1 MKKKL
6 ALVLALV
13 MAFSMLFA
21 LTACTKTP
29 EEQLAE
35 AFKKLENDNA
45 KMVMAVSVSGFS
57 MEILIEIDGN
67 AMKIVA
73 MEETTYVEID
83 EETGKVY
90 AYVPGLDGSYSK
102 EEGSLEDIIGIGFG
116 SEDGETD
123 ALLKAENY
131 TYSEETG
138 IFTLN
143 EDVLA
148 ELTESGI
155 SEVTVQLNEDGSFVL
170 NLPMKIEGMS
180 ATVSVTFSNFGEIE
194 LTLPT
199 VA

>member
-45 KMVMAVSVSGFS
+45 KMTFSIKTSGITVTFE
-57 MEILIEIDGN
+57 MNVDGN
-67 AMKIVA
+67 VMKLNI
-73 MEETTYVEID
+73 MEQEIYVEID
-83 EETGKVY
+83 ENTGK
-90 AYVPGLDGSYSK
+90 ASFYVADDDGSYSK
-102 EEGSLEDIIGIGFG
+102 TEGDLEDLIGLDTE
-116 SEDGETD
+116 SEEMDVFLT
-123 ALLKAENY
+123 AENY
-131 TYSEETG
+131 TYSEEDEMF
-138 IFTLN
+138 IFN
-143 EDVLA
+143 EDKLP
-148 ELTESGI
+148 ETEEDFTGATI
-155 SEVTVQLNEDGSFVL
+155 VLNEDGSFVL
-170 NLPMKIEGMS
+170 AFTAEIDGIAAEIS
-180 ATVSVTFSNFGEIE
+180 ITFSHFGEIE